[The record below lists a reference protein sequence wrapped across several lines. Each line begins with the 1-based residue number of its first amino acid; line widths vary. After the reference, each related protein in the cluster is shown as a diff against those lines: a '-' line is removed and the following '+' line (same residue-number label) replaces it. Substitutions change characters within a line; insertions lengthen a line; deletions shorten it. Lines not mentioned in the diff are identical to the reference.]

1 MRHRPDAND
10 PFSQVGSA
18 SGFEEGALLPI
29 SIAADAEAYLA
40 SFERKPL
47 SELLRRSRAIREQGH
62 GHTISYSR
70 KVFIPL
76 TRLCRDSCAYCTFA
90 TTPANLAAP
99 YLSAE
104 EVLAIARGPACRV
117 SRGIVYAR
125 R

>member
-1 MRHRPDAND
+1 MRHGPDAND

-18 SGFEEGALLPI
+18 SGFEEGAMLPI

-47 SELLRRSRAIREQGH
+47 IELLRLSRAFREQGH

-76 TRLCRDSCAYCTFA
+76 TAQGLPDGDGMSA
-90 TTPANLAAP
+90 LA
-99 YLSAE
+99 
-104 EVLAIARGPACRV
+104 RW
-117 SRGIVYAR
+117 
-125 R
+125 